1 MHCVSLM
8 VYNGETYGLLILGD
22 WCIGYVAPTF
32 DTEYGIKKNVMGE
45 MRCATIL
52 WDMFRVFGLMEVY
65 NVFFS
70 HPPCLFSFPWNIML
84 MGMGHDQGI

>member
-1 MHCVSLM
+1 M

-52 WDMFRVFGLMEVY
+52 WDMFRVYGLMEVY
-65 NVFFS
+65 NVFFF
-70 HPPCLFSFPWNIML
+70 PPPLSFFLPMEHYVN
-84 MGMGHDQGI
+84 GDGT